1 MSRPFLLPDDRE
13 RDAARLR
20 SLRTREFTHSGAA
33 SALSFVMGYA
43 VLSEAEA
50 LEEVGERDE
59 ADPLWIA
66 AIVLMVLGE
75 IYALWPSAGLRCS

>member
-1 MSRPFLLPDDRE
+1 
-13 RDAARLR
+13 
-20 SLRTREFTHSGAA
+20 
-33 SALSFVMGYA
+33 MGYA